1 MSTAQV
7 QQDSSAGFAK
17 FSMFAG
23 KTGKI
28 ERAIAFGFAM
38 SSAYATVKKVR
49 NNIRSKFVYTITVV
63 NSDSIYPDVHG
74 WIIDNMPRDK
84 QHAVIVQS
92 TDTSPDGIG
101 RIMETSDGHEPPVG
115 LRFLFDGEQEQNV
128 EIGGHTI
135 KVSVKSEN
143 DTTMQRRRD
152 SVKFTCHGLDAREAV
167 SNLLSTLSQNR
178 KGGQRV
184 PRLYM
189 ATRWNDW
196 SRRDDLTM
204 RSLDSV
210 VLRAGVKE
218 MLIADL
224 EKFRADEEQFV
235 RMGVPYH
242 RGYLFYG
249 PPGSGKTSIAKAL
262 ATQFNMDVY
271 YMPLSDLETDA
282 SLISLV
288 SRVPAGAMLLLED
301 IDIAHAAKERND
313 DGTKNSATLSG
324 MLNAIDGV
332 ATPHGLVVVMTTNN
346 RAVLDEAL
354 IRPGR
359 VDLEMNIDYVD
370 HGQVAGIVREFVGV
384 DFPFWGHFHNVSS
397 ADVVG
402 AIVKNIGDV
411 EGTLAAVRALA

>member
-1 MSTAQV
+1 MSAQPV
-7 QQDSSAGFAK
+7 QDSSVGFAK

-28 ERAIAFGFAM
+28 ERAMALGFAV
-38 SSAYATVKKVR
+38 SSAYTTAKKVR
-49 NNIRSKFVYTITVV
+49 NNIRSKFVYTITVF
-63 NSDSIYPDVHG
+63 NEDSIYADVHG

-84 QHAVIVQS
+84 QHAVIAQS
-92 TDTSPDGIG
+92 TDA
-101 RIMETSDGHEPPVG
+101 TSDGMIRLSSEDDPPVG
-115 LRFLFDGEQEQNV
+115 LRFLFDGANGQNV
-128 EIGGHTI
+128 MIGGHNI
-135 KVSVKSEN
+135 HVSVSSES
-143 DTTMQRRRD
+143 DYTKQRKKD
-152 SVKFTCHGLDAREAV
+152 AVKFTCNGLAARLAV
-167 SNLLSTLSQNR
+167 TELLATLSQNR
-178 KGGQRV
+178 KGGKRV

-218 MLIADL
+218 KLIADL
-224 EKFRADEEQFV
+224 QEFRNNENEFV
-235 RMGVPYH
+235 HMGVPYH

-262 ATQFNMDVY
+262 ATHFNMDVY
-271 YMPLSDLETDA
+271 YMPLSDLETDG

-313 DGTKNSATLSG
+313 DGSKNAATLSG

-346 RAVLDEAL
+346 REVLDEAL

-359 VDLEMNIDYVD
+359 VDLEMHIDYVD
-370 HGQVAGIVREFVGV
+370 KDQVQRIVKEFVGA
-384 DFPFWGHFHNVSS
+384 DSEFAGPFHKVSS

-402 AIVKNIGDV
+402 AIVKNIGNPEV
-411 EGTLAAVRALA
+411 AVRAVEALQ

>member
-1 MSTAQV
+1 MSTPAV
-7 QQDSSAGFAK
+7 NETSGNKFAMFSAM
-17 FSMFAG
+17 SN

-28 ERAIAFGFAM
+28 EKAMAFGFAA
-38 SSAYATVKKVR
+38 SSAYAAIKKVR
-49 NNIRSKFVYTITVV
+49 NSVRARFVYTITVH
-63 NSDSIYPDVHG
+63 SEDSIYADLHG
-74 WIIDNMPRDK
+74 WIIENMPRDK
-84 QHAVIVQS
+84 QHGVIAQS
-92 TDTSPDGIG
+92 TDS
-101 RIMETSDGHEPPVG
+101 TSDGLARISSNDEPPVG
-115 LRFLFDGEQEQNV
+115 LRFLFDGAQEQEV
-128 EIGGHTI
+128 SIGGHNI
-135 KVSVKSEN
+135 RVSVSSE
-143 DTTMQRRRD
+143 DDFTKQRKKD
-152 SVKFTCHGLDAREAV
+152 SVKFTCHGLAARQAV
-167 SNLLSTLSQNR
+167 TDLLAMLSQNR
-178 KGGQRV
+178 KGGKRV

-210 VLRAGVKE
+210 VLRSGIKE
-218 MLIADL
+218 RLLADL
-224 EKFRADEEQFV
+224 EKFRDDEEQFV
-235 RMGVPYH
+235 HMGVPYH

-262 ATQFNMDVY
+262 ATHFNMDVY
-271 YMPLSDLETDA
+271 YMPLSDLETDG

-346 RAVLDEAL
+346 RQVLDEAL

-359 VDLEMNIDYVD
+359 VDLEMLIDYVD
-370 HGQVAGIVREFVGV
+370 SDQITRIMQEFVGI
-384 DFPFWGHFHNVSS
+384 DFPFYGWPKKISS

-402 AIVKNIGDV
+402 AIVKNIGDPQASV
-411 EGTLAAVRALA
+411 EAVKALF